1 MQESSK
7 SGKNRTGERFERLAL
22 PHSAFMLNLARRLT
36 RDETGAEDLYQD
48 TFFKAYRSFDSF
60 RGESLCRAWLKRI
73 MINTYINMYNR
84 KQKITFYNQD
94 DDTFDQFPAVISLNY
109 PDPDDFDQESYLRA
123 YVSDEVRKSLMQ
135 LPDAHRTVIIMFDM
149 LGLSYREIS
158 RRVKAPMGTIKS
170 RLFRGRLALK
180 QNLLNIYPGS
190 RYRQI

>member
-1 MQESSK
+1 MQDSSN
-7 SGKNRTGERFERLAL
+7 STENRTGERFERLAL

-48 TFFKAYRSFDSF
+48 TLFKAFRSFDSF

-84 KQKITFYNQD
+84 KQKITFYSQND
-94 DDTFDQFPAVISLNY
+94 DDFDQYPAVISLSY
-109 PDPDDFDQESYLRA
+109 PDPDDFDQESYLREF
-123 YVSDEVRKSLMQ
+123 VSDEVRKSLMQ

-158 RRVKAPMGTIKS
+158 RRVKAPMGTVKS

-180 QNLLNIYPGS
+180 QNLLNFYPGS
-190 RYRQI
+190 QYR